1 MHAQGRIAHEPEM
14 CSIVGTALPATVLGL
29 IVGGIVHAQQ
39 HTMADRLTDPHVVE
53 PPIGHSSPYAG
64 QRLTAAQGGTEKV
77 VPVVPIAEVAA
88 TGHVE
93 HAPHRQ
99 GRGVVLGRCDVV
111 GPIEGEDAIV
121 RCLQSAPA
129 GIGPHVALTVHIAG
143 KGRAIGVAI
152 RDIGVTDQGAHVP
165 VCTARD
171 RITHPLKVV
180 QHKTPFLGD
189 PLLALVLMSLVQV
202 VLQEL
207 DLTCG
212 KGRHVLEVHPAYLQ
226 FDRGR
231 EVAVV
236 ELAVT
241 GNVVVL
247 GPLRIGVVHR
257 GIGPISVDL
266 PIVAVAWPGPH
277 MLAVTIG
284 CMIP

>member
-1 MHAQGRIAHEPEM
+1 
-14 CSIVGTALPATVLGL
+14 
-29 IVGGIVHAQQ
+29 
-39 HTMADRLTDPHVVE
+39 
-53 PPIGHSSPYAG
+53 
-64 QRLTAAQGGTEKV
+64 
-77 VPVVPIAEVAA
+77 
-88 TGHVE
+88 
-93 HAPHRQ
+93 
-99 GRGVVLGRCDVV
+99 
-111 GPIEGEDAIV
+111 
-121 RCLQSAPA
+121 
-129 GIGPHVALTVHIAG
+129 
-143 KGRAIGVAI
+143 
-152 RDIGVTDQGAHVP
+152 
-165 VCTARD
+165 
-171 RITHPLKVV
+171 
-180 QHKTPFLGD
+180 
-189 PLLALVLMSLVQV
+189 MSLVQV